1 MNQSVFDLLIA
12 HISRFAFDSYLRVCV
27 HLALPEGQEVVSA
40 ERYGNSAWASTA
52 SITVRDSDG
61 TLHDYFVKVV
71 KGKLAGPRVLGEF
84 SCMSALYKTMP
95 SIVPAPRG
103 SGKCLDSDDYFFLCD
118 YLDIDHRQPDPMR
131 LAESISE
138 LHRISVSP
146 TGQFGFHV
154 TPYDGKL
161 PLVAKW
167 DSNWVSFYGKL
178 LEGVYKLDIQINGH
192 RKRLDDA
199 MKITLDKVVPRL
211 LNRLY
216 EEGRT
221 VKPCLIHGDL
231 WEEKIGTNPPMGNI
245 YIFDSC
251 AYYAHHEPVKE
262 YDDRNRLYSLKEKI
276 MYSAHVPGT
285 KAREQALE
293 DMLYL
298 IRKFVN
304 QAWPSDRD
312 DYVNMRDE
320 S

>member
-1 MNQSVFDLLIA
+1 
-12 HISRFAFDSYLRVCV
+12 
-27 HLALPEGQEVVSA
+27 
-40 ERYGNSAWASTA
+40 
-52 SITVRDSDG
+52 
-61 TLHDYFVKVV
+61 
-71 KGKLAGPRVLGEF
+71 
-84 SCMSALYKTMP
+84 MSELYKTMP
-95 SIVPAPRG
+95 SIVPVPRG

-118 YLDIDHRQPDPMR
+118 YLEIDHRQPDPVK

-138 LHRISVSP
+138 LHRTSISP

-178 LEGVYKLDIQINGH
+178 LDGVYKLDIKANGH
-192 RKRLDDA
+192 WRKLDDA
-199 MKITLDKVVPRL
+199 MKIILDKVVPRL
-211 LNRLY
+211 LGRLY
-216 EEGRT
+216 EESRN

-231 WEEKIGTNPPMGNI
+231 WEENIGTDPRTGDI

-251 AYYAHHEPVKE
+251 AYYAHHEMAIGMWRVDHHHMKAKEYRSEYFKLFEPDEPVKE
-262 YDDRNRLYSLKEKI
+262 YDDRNRLYCLKEKI

-298 IRKFVN
+298 IEKFV
-304 QAWPSDRD
+304 
-312 DYVNMRDE
+312 E
-320 S
+320 HE